1 MDLLNCSDS
10 FSDPLVVEQ
19 ITGGIW
25 ELHEAFTF
33 TWNGKEIT
41 VPEGFKT
48 DFASV
53 PRPFRSVI
61 PKSGK
66 YNQAAVVHDFIYIH
80 QTERFTKKEADLI
93 FLDGMKVLG
102 VKKFKRCIMYI
113 AVKYF
118 GKGNW
123 NHGT

>member
-1 MDLLNCSDS
+1 MS
-10 FSDPLVVEQ
+10 FSNPLVVEQ
-19 ITGGIW
+19 ISGGIW
-25 ELHEAFTF
+25 ETHEAFTF
-33 TWNGKEIT
+33 TWNGTEII

-53 PRPFRSVI
+53 PRPFRMFV

-66 YNQAAVVHDFIYIH
+66 YNQAAVVHDFIYVH
-80 QTERFTKKEADLI
+80 QVERFTKQEADLI

-102 VKKFKRCIMYI
+102 VGRMKRTIMYY

-118 GKGNW
+118 GKGKW
-123 NHGT
+123 NHGA